1 MVESAFKTSMVYIYL
16 FFWGVFMKERIEEK
30 LKENIERILSKEEL
44 DRFDVAILKDE
55 LCKIKREEDLEK
67 FSKTIDKVE

>member
-1 MVESAFKTSMVYIYL
+1 
-16 FFWGVFMKERIEEK
+16 MKERIEEK
-30 LKENIERILSKEEL
+30 LKENIERILNKEEL

-55 LCKIKREEDLEK
+55 LCKIKRDEDLEK